1 MRCRL
6 FSGVSLRMNPP
17 CPYNKNRRL
26 SLEVKRLATKHEQIL
41 SYIDSLPVGEKIS
54 VRRIAKEMKVSEGT
68 AYRAIKEAENKG
80 FVSTIER
87 VGTIRIEQKKK
98 ENIEK
103 LTYAEVVNV
112 IDGQVLG
119 GKAGLHKTLNKF
131 VIGAMELDAMM
142 RYTAAGNLLIVGN
155 RINAHRQALEAGAAV
170 LVTGGFNTDDSI
182 IELADM
188 LELPILSTS
197 YDTFTVA
204 AMINRAIYDQ
214 LIKKEIVL
222 VEDIL
227 TPADR
232 TVTLSP
238 KDKLEKW
245 YEKNYETGHGRFPVI
260 DQQMKIHG
268 ILTSKDIAGHDRSVP
283 IEKVM
288 TKNPVTVIGK
298 TSVASAA
305 QMMVWEGIEVL
316 PVTDGHHRLIGMISR
331 QDVLKALQMVQ
342 KQPQVGEKLDDIVSR
357 GFKEEE
363 DDKTPAVYQYEVTPQ
378 MTNQLGT
385 ISYGV
390 FTTILTQAASR
401 FLRSRKRG
409 ELVIESITIF
419 FLKPVQMESVIEVKP
434 RILEAGRKFGKMEV
448 EVSSQSG
455 IVSKAMLMVQL
466 MERS

>member
-1 MRCRL
+1 
-6 FSGVSLRMNPP
+6 MNPP
-17 CPYNKNRRL
+17 YPYNKSRRL

-316 PVTDGHHRLIGMISR
+316 PVTDGHHKMIGMISR

>member
-1 MRCRL
+1 M
-6 FSGVSLRMNPP
+6 
-17 CPYNKNRRL
+17 
-26 SLEVKRLATKHEQIL
+26 ATKHEQIL
-41 SYIDSLPVGEKIS
+41 SYIDSLDVGEKIS

-68 AYRAIKEAENKG
+68 AYRAIKDAENKG

-119 GKAGLHKTLNKF
+119 GRAGLHKTLNKF

-170 LVTGGFNTDDSI
+170 LVTGGFSTDDEI
-182 IELADM
+182 IQLADE

-204 AMINRAIYDQ
+204 ALINRAIYDQ

-227 TPADR
+227 TPIER
-232 TVTLSP
+232 TVYLSP
-238 KDKLEKW
+238 EDKLEKW
-245 YEKNYETGHGRFPVI
+245 YEKNYETGHGRFPVA
-260 DQQMKIHG
+260 DDQMKIHG
-268 ILTSKDIAGHDRSVP
+268 ILTSKDIAGHDRSTP

-288 TKNPVTVIGK
+288 TKNPLTVIGK

-316 PVTDGHHRLIGMISR
+316 PVVNDHAKLIGMISR
-331 QDVLKALQMVQ
+331 QDVLKALQMIQ
-342 KQPQVGEKLDDIVSR
+342 KQPQVGEKLDDVVSR
-357 GFKEEE
+357 GFKEIETE
-363 DDKTPAVYQYEVTPQ
+363 KPKTDAVYQYEVSPQ
-378 MTNQLGT
+378 MTNQLGN

-390 FTTILTQAASR
+390 FTQILIESANR
-401 FLRSRKRG
+401 FLKSHKKG
-409 ELVIESITIF
+409 ELIVESLSVY
-419 FLKPVQMESVIEVKP
+419 FLKPVQMESTIQIKP
-434 RILEAGRKFGKMEV
+434 NILEVGRKFGKLEV
-448 EVSSQSG
+448 EVYHQSN
-455 IVSKAMLMVQL
+455 IVGKAMLMVQL
-466 MERS
+466 MERG